1 VAGEWSLVAFT
12 VIGQLAV
19 GIYLFIGGPL
29 FLFGGMSAG
38 SGGAG
43 ARLTLVLA
51 VLGFMAAATV
61 LSLFHLYHPV
71 RAYKIFSN
79 IGTSWLSR
87 EILFELVFVGIAV
100 LLGFFEWQRTGSPA
114 FITALFVL
122 GGLAGLLFILSMSR
136 LYMLPA
142 VPAWNSPSTPI
153 SFLLTSV
160 VLGAAA
166 STVFFGMFTDPPPF
180 YRPLLAVTLVSVVA
194 GLAGAVLLA
203 PGHGLFGVKPGPSLR
218 PPGGGSSALH
228 AARLSALLA
237 GAALLAVVVASKD
250 GPVLGVA
257 EPPAVLLAAFF
268 LAASGEISGRFLFY
282 GLPGRRP

>member
-19 GIYLFIGGPL
+19 GIYWFIGGPL
-29 FLFGGMSAG
+29 FLFGGIPAG

-43 ARLTLVLA
+43 ARLTPVLA

-100 LLGFFEWQRTGSPA
+100 LLGFFEWRRTGSPA

-180 YRPLLAVTLVSVVA
+180 YRPLLVVTLVSVVA
-194 GLAGAVLLA
+194 GLAGAALLA
-203 PGHGLFGVKPGPSLR
+203 PG
-218 PPGGGSSALH
+218 GGTSALH

-250 GPVLGVA
+250 GSVLGVA
-257 EPPAVLLAAFF
+257 ERPAVLLAAFF
-268 LAASGEISGRFLFY
+268 LATAGEISGRFLFY
-282 GLPGRRP
+282 GLPGRRS